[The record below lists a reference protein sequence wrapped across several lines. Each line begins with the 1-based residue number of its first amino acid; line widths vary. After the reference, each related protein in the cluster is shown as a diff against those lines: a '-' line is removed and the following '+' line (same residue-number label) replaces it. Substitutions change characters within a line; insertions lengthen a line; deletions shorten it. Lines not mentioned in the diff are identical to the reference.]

1 MEAVELEAEEEADED
16 RGEVL
21 ELEVESVEKME
32 AAATATR
39 LPLPDSVPNRLSVF
53 LVVLVGPP
61 SIDGPPLELVV
72 ALIERDPPPKAPNRS
87 SFPAANHLLIWARWR
102 GVGLL
107 NPSQI
112 GP

>member
-1 MEAVELEAEEEADED
+1 MEAVELEAEEVADED

-61 SIDGPPLELVV
+61 SIDDPPLELVV
-72 ALIERDPPPKAPNRS
+72 ALIERAPPKAPNRS

>member
-1 MEAVELEAEEEADED
+1 MEAAELEAEEEADED

-61 SIDGPPLELVV
+61 SIDDDPPLELVV
-72 ALIERDPPPKAPNRS
+72 ALIERPPRLRRPIDLPCR
-87 SFPAANHLLIWARWR
+87 
-102 GVGLL
+102 
-107 NPSQI
+107 
-112 GP
+112 